1 MIVKVNLNDQVKFK
15 LTDRGKDIYFH
26 QYDELNEYLKQKI
39 GVKPFGQKMPEVDD
53 DEYTKMQL
61 WSFIEMFGKHIGIA
75 KPNVIEPLNLY
86 FETNEED
93 IE

>member
-1 MIVKVNLNDQVKFK
+1 MIVKLNLNDQVKFK

-26 QYDELNEYLKQKI
+26 QYDDLNEYLKQKK
-39 GVKPFGQKMPEVDD
+39 GKKHFSQQMPKVDND
-53 DEYTKMQL
+53 GYTKMQL
-61 WSFIEMFGKHIGIA
+61 WAFMELYGNHIGIT

-86 FETNEED
+86 FEPSDGD